1 MNLKN
6 ILFVLFTCFSATV
19 FAQEAVTRK
28 ANIKLVC
35 AFSKK
40 IPESAQSNPPKSGE
54 FFVVKWNETS
64 YPESVFWRG
73 QGGWLTCNIEKAVKK
88 GKTYVGAPI
97 EMEKIK
103 KGQILLFTPV
113 TGGRFPI
120 PSEIPENAK
129 NTIFYKTAGSAWIAF
144 PVKKISKK

>member
-6 ILFVLFTCFSATV
+6 ILIVLFSCLSSTV
-19 FAQEAVTRK
+19 FAQKDVTPK
-28 ANIKLVC
+28 ANIKLVS

-40 IPESAQSNPPKSGE
+40 IPESAQSNPPKTGE
-54 FFVVKWNETS
+54 FFVVKWNESS

-88 GKTYVGAPI
+88 GKSYIGAPI
-97 EMEKIK
+97 EIEKIK
-103 KGQILLFTPV
+103 KGQLLMFTPV

-120 PSEIPENAK
+120 PAEIPENAK

>member
-6 ILFVLFTCFSATV
+6 ILVVLLTCFCTTV
-19 FAQEAVTRK
+19 FAQEAAAPK
-28 ANIKLVC
+28 ANIKLVL

-40 IPESAQSNPPKSGE
+40 IPESAQSNPPKTGE
-54 FFVVKWNETS
+54 FFVVKWNESS

-73 QGGWLTCNIEKAVKK
+73 KGGWLTCNIEKAVKK
-88 GKTYVGAPI
+88 GGSYKGTPI
-97 EMEKIK
+97 EIEKIK
-103 KGQILLFTPV
+103 KGQLLMFTPV

-120 PSEIPENAK
+120 PAEIPENAK

>member
-1 MNLKN
+1 MNLKK
-6 ILFVLFTCFSATV
+6 ILFVLFTFFSATI
-19 FAQEAVTRK
+19 FAQEAGTRK
-28 ANIKLVC
+28 ANIKLVS

-54 FFVVKWNETS
+54 FFVIKWNEGS

-88 GKTYVGAPI
+88 GGSYKGVPI

-103 KGQILLFTPV
+103 KGQLLLFTPV

-144 PVKKISKK
+144 QVKKISKK

>member
-6 ILFVLFTCFSATV
+6 ILIVLFSCLSSTV
-19 FAQEAVTRK
+19 FAQKDVTPK
-28 ANIKLVC
+28 ANIKLVS

-40 IPESAQSNPPKSGE
+40 IPESAQSNPPKTGE
-54 FFVVKWNETS
+54 FFVVKWNESS

-88 GKTYVGAPI
+88 GKSYIGAPI
-97 EMEKIK
+97 EIEKIK
-103 KGQILLFTPV
+103 RGQLLMFTPV

-120 PSEIPENAK
+120 PAEIPENAK